1 MPSRS
6 HSSRLSC
13 CKSADAGEDH
23 LKPGQRL
30 FQFWQNAQQQLVVF
44 ARNKL
49 GHINQDE
56 SVSGQVQLLPDL
68 PLLITVHGAKTL
80 KADADAVDFFD
91 PSRPEMAVD
100 GAGIILFVH
109 GDQAVGAPRQPFF
122 YRIEK
127 EPVEF
132 WRAAVKVE
140 AVRGVQHAG
149 SLFRALEAPG
159 A

>member
-13 CKSADAGEDH
+13 CKAPTPAKTPE
-23 LKPGQRL
+23 PGQRL

-91 PSRPEMAVD
+91 PSRP
-100 GAGIILFVH
+100 GNG
-109 GDQAVGAPRQPFF
+109 GR
-122 YRIEK
+122 R
-127 EPVEF
+127 
-132 WRAAVKVE
+132 
-140 AVRGVQHAG
+140 RGNNPLR
-149 SLFRALEAPG
+149 SW
-159 A
+159 